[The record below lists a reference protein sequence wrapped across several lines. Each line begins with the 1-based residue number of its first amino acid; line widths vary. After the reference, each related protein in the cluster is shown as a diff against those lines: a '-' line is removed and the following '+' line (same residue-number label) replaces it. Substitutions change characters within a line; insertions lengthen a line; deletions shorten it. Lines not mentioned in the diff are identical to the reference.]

1 MRYAILCPGQG
12 SQAVGMGK
20 DLYDNFKTVQ
30 LAFEEASDVLNCD
43 MTKLLFSDNEQ
54 LGQSHWTQ
62 PAVLLVSVVA
72 ASILEQEIGYKPL
85 FGLGHSLGEISAVCI
100 SGALS
105 LSNALRLVHD
115 RGKLMQT
122 AQNDVAAGM
131 MVVMGVDDK
140 TLDMFVADKQQEG
153 KRVWVANYNT
163 DGQVVLAG
171 ARADLQDLATQKDVI
186 KAKRML
192 LLDMSVASHCP
203 LLESIVNP
211 FRLLMRDMFDSEFS
225 FDVISNVS
233 TDKYN
238 TVPKAVELLGLQL
251 VSPVCYKQCIKRY
264 EEDIDIFI
272 ECGHGMVL
280 KGLNARI
287 TSKPTCNISNSSTFK
302 ETLTHFKKGT

>member
-12 SQAVGMGK
+12 SQAAGMGK
-20 DLYDNFKTVQ
+20 DLYDNFRVVQ
-30 LAFEEASDVLNCD
+30 LAFEEASDVLNYD
-43 MTKLLFSDNEQ
+43 MAKLLFVDNEQ

-62 PAVLLVSVVA
+62 PAVLLVSVLA
-72 ASILEQEIGYKPL
+72 ASILEEEVGHKPL
-85 FGLGHSLGEISAVCI
+85 FALGHSLGEISAVCV

-105 LSNALRLVHD
+105 LANALKLVHH
-115 RGKLMQT
+115 RGKLMQA
-122 AQNDVAAGM
+122 AQHDVAAGM

-140 TLDMFVADKQQEG
+140 TLDIFVTDKRQEG

-171 ARADLQDLATQKDVI
+171 TKADLQDIIAHKEIL

-203 LLESIVNP
+203 LLESIVSP
-211 FRLLMRDMFDSEFS
+211 FRLLMQDMFDSAFG
-225 FDVISNVS
+225 FDIVSNVS

-238 TVPKAVELLGLQL
+238 TPSKAVELLGLQL

-264 EEDIDIFI
+264 EDDIDVFV

-287 TSKPTCNISNSSTFK
+287 TSKPTYNVSNSSTFK
-302 ETLTHFKKGT
+302 ETLAQFKKDM